1 MGPMVAYCIPPS
13 SIKQINT
20 LQVPACLNAL
30 VEKLE
35 IFKKQNARF
44 FFFKYRYDGYQFLT
58 EKTIFHILQLDR
70 ILK

>member
-20 LQVPACLNAL
+20 LQVPASLNAL

-44 FFFKYRYDGYQFLT
+44 SLNTDMT
-58 EKTIFHILQLDR
+58 DTNS
-70 ILK
+70 